1 MMIWGNKAMNSDKK
15 KLIAEYALS
24 NEDNLILTA
33 QVVKTF
39 DYILEKLVI
48 DVMEDLESELE
59 DILGKKWTIYNNIK
73 DKPLGR
79 SNFAIMKNTWKDL
92 YVIGFM
98 PGKTR
103 LRNFNFYVWRDSDIV
118 KEPIKNGILTTLL
131 NENYKKGNSYENGD
145 WWQYV
150 DKEYENWTDEENL
163 KKLYNKT
170 EIVSY
175 FKNQLLRIKE
185 IIEPI
190 IDKEIKSYF

>member
-1 MMIWGNKAMNSDKK
+1 MIWGNKAMNSDKK

-24 NEDNLILTA
+24 NEDNLMLTA
-33 QVVKTF
+33 QVAKTF
-39 DYILEKLVI
+39 YYILEKLVI
-48 DVMEDLESELE
+48 DVMEDLESKLE
-59 DILGKKWTIYNNIK
+59 VVLGKKWTIYNNIK
-73 DKPLGR
+73 DNPFGR
-79 SNFAIMKNTWKDL
+79 SDFAIMKNTWKDL
-92 YVIGFM
+92 YAIGFM
-98 PGKTR
+98 PDKTR

-118 KEPIKNGILTTLL
+118 KKPIKNGILTTLL

-170 EIVSY
+170 EIVSC